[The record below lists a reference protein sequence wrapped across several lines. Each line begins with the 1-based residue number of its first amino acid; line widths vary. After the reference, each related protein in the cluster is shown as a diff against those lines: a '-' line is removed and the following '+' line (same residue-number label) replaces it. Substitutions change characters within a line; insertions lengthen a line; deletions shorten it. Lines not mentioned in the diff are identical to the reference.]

1 MAQAGDAIESPVA
14 GTRAVF
20 KKTAHDTNGELLEL
34 DFHMRGGGG
43 VPIEHVHPY
52 QEERFEVQ
60 SGALRFRVRGQ
71 ERDVETGETVVIP
84 AGTPHV
90 WGNPHDEEVHL
101 IIEFRPALR
110 MEEWLETFFGLQKD
124 GKANPN
130 SGLPNPLQWAVI
142 SREYEDEIYLASP
155 PLLVQR
161 VRFGLLALVG
171 KLLGYKARYPKYSGA
186 EEPLAGRGERP
197 LAASW
202 AMRGHRSW
210 IYRCV
215 NCAVLAWTTRP
226 VGQKKIASVP
236 TSENSV
242 KRKSNFGESTF

>member
-1 MAQAGDAIESPVA
+1 MSIRGKGRSIMAQAGDRIESPVA

-20 KKTAHDTNGELLEL
+20 IKTARDTNGELLEL

-90 WGNPHDEEVHL
+90 WSNPGEQEAHL
-101 IIEFRPALR
+101 IIQFRPALKL
-110 MEEWLETFFGLQKD
+110 EEWFETFFGLQKD
-124 GKANPN
+124 GKANPKN
-130 SGLPNPLQWAVI
+130 GRPNLLQWAVI

-155 PLLVQR
+155 PLWVQK
-161 VRFGLLALVG
+161 VRFGLLAPIG
-171 KLLGYKARYPKYSGA
+171 RLLGYKARYAAYSGA
-186 EEPLAGRGERP
+186 EAPLAGREGEG
-197 LAASW
+197 ASAGSG
-202 AMRGHRSW
+202 AMREGIVVGAIVALIGLLLLRRRVRTGRRS
-210 IYRCV
+210 
-215 NCAVLAWTTRP
+215 
-226 VGQKKIASVP
+226 
-236 TSENSV
+236 
-242 KRKSNFGESTF
+242 